1 MSDSILSILILLGLL
16 QLLLWMAIEVDVWL
30 FADVDAKAGGIPLG
44 WLPVITI
51 MVPFFGLAIQLW
63 YFYLRDDILCAGE
76 K

>member
-1 MSDSILSILILLGLL
+1 
-16 QLLLWMAIEVDVWL
+16 MAIEVDVWL